1 MKAPEVTPE
10 ISMHTKRTTN
20 PIMLWAIGV
29 VVACLVAGGTLLV
42 LSGKAG
48 SLPSIV
54 VIPTPTSTPTPKM
67 TPTPTPNETT
77 RESLSIQV
85 LNGGGVAGAA
95 TKMKKA
101 LEDKGYLVTDTGN
114 DGSYT
119 YEKTEIIVK
128 ASKKA
133 YIPLLEEDLKDSY
146 TLGSSAASLED
157 TASYDARVIVG
168 KE

>member
-1 MKAPEVTPE
+1 
-10 ISMHTKRTTN
+10 
-20 PIMLWAIGV
+20 
-29 VVACLVAGGTLLV
+29 
-42 LSGKAG
+42 
-48 SLPSIV
+48 
-54 VIPTPTSTPTPKM
+54 
-67 TPTPTPNETT
+67 
-77 RESLSIQV
+77 
-85 LNGGGVAGAA
+85 
-95 TKMKKA
+95 MKKA

-114 DGSYT
+114 AGSYT